1 MLLFRHFFSVALYS
15 IWVMFTHPR
24 PITSPG
30 SEKPIMVTP
39 GLDEYPV
46 LVVKAFLVVRSARS
60 FLKSLADS
68 SSSSAL
74 DGVRGIRSIVV
85 D

>member
-1 MLLFRHFFSVALYS
+1 MA
-15 IWVMFTHPR
+15 
-24 PITSPG
+24 
-30 SEKPIMVTP
+30 TP

-46 LVVKAFLVVRSARS
+46 LVVKAFLVVSSARS